1 MATNAEATTAQGF
14 DPMHAEPIGHGNSVA
29 AWTAV
34 GIMLVGTLIG
44 CIGFALSNVV
54 AVAAGAV
61 VVLLGLVGGWF
72 MKKIG
77 YGVGGSKTKDSEH

>member
-1 MATNAEATTAQGF
+1 MATKAEATTGHGF

-34 GIMLVGTLIG
+34 GIMLIG
-44 CIGFALSNVV
+44 ALLGCVGFAITNVPLL
-54 AVAAGAV
+54 AVGSV
-61 VVLLGLVGGWF
+61 VVILGLVAGWF

-77 YGVGGSKTKDSEH
+77 YGVGGSKSKDNGH